1 MVGRGWTH
9 GQRRP
14 WRVTASHRVGRRCGI
29 SGAASVLHS
38 LEPKIVMEY
47 YKVQYKATTN
57 RCPFYFQIDRDEIAI
72 DNSFSFYLFILSAC
86 LFSEYVVVI

>member
-1 MVGRGWTH
+1 MAQH
-9 GQRRP
+9 GGMRP
-14 WRVTASHRVGRRCGI
+14 DAWATASLARHRVGRGCGT

-57 RCPFYFQIDRDEIAI
+57 RCPFYLQIDRDEIAI

>member
-1 MVGRGWTH
+1 MAQRGGT
-9 GQRRP
+9 RP
-14 WRVTASHRVGRRCGI
+14 DAWATASLARHRVGHGCGT

-38 LEPKIVMEY
+38 VEPKIVMEY